1 VPSTCAVNS
10 SSSPIWLSLRAIRN
24 TLWCL
29 RGILFLRFVDVNSHF
44 VSVSAMQSSTMN
56 IGALNRLVE
65 AATALAQLTDKVAQ
79 PGSTTPVISREIFP
93 QRLMAMLQ
101 DDSLNDVISWLPH
114 GKSFVIVRPDVFT
127 ERVLPK
133 FLPPVDARSCT
144 KYPSFTRKLNR
155 WYVCSLFDFSVCYS
169 VNFPNVVLSLS
180 QGVSSSDPRSRHWR
194 LLSPAVSSR

>member
-1 VPSTCAVNS
+1 MVRSGNLGPSDVSPVLATCAVEPFALTPS
-10 SSSPIWLSLRAIRN
+10 SIWLSLQTIR
-24 TLWCL
+24 WCL
-29 RGILFLRFVDVNSHF
+29 RGILFLRFVDVNSQF
-44 VSVSAMQSSTMN
+44 VSDPVSAMQPSTMN

-79 PGSTTPVISREIFP
+79 PGVTSTTPVMSREIFP

-101 DDSLNDVISWLPH
+101 DDSLSDVISWLPH

-127 ERVLPK
+127 ERVLPM

-155 WYVCSLFDFSVCYS
+155 WYVCSLLDC
-169 VNFPNVVLSLS
+169 
-180 QGVSSSDPRSRHWR
+180 
-194 LLSPAVSSR
+194 